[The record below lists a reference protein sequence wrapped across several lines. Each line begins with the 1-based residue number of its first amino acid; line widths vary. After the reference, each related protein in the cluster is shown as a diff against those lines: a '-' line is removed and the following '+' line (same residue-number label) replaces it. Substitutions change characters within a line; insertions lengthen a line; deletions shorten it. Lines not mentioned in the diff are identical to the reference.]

1 MTVVD
6 PGWIRPQPGWVCA
19 ECGFD
24 YDACTRDTV
33 AETVRGFG
41 RRYRIPLT
49 RGLAGEDLDALLR
62 AHPFPGGWSALEYAC
77 HVRDALALS
86 NYRIKLVL
94 AEDHPM
100 IVTVH
105 RNDAVSANAYNAQ
118 DAGLVADELASA
130 SERLATRLATVTT
143 EGWQREGVSEYPNM
157 SVQYLAVNA
166 AHEGTHH
173 LLDIG
178 RTLRAARGR

>member
-24 YDACTRDTV
+24 YDACTRETV
-33 AETVRGFG
+33 AATVRGFG
-41 RRYRIPLT
+41 RRYRAPLT
-49 RGLAGEDLDALLR
+49 RGLPGEDLDALLR
-62 AHPFPGGWSALEYAC
+62 AHPFPDAWSSLEYAC
-77 HVRDALALS
+77 HARDALVLS
-86 NYRIKLVL
+86 NFRIKLVL
-94 AEDHPM
+94 AEDRPM

-105 RNDAVSANAYNAQ
+105 RDEAVTSNAYNAQ
-118 DAGLVADELASA
+118 DPDRIADEIASA
-130 SERLATRLATVTT
+130 SDRLATRLDTVTPG
-143 EGWQREGVSEYPNM
+143 GWQREGVSEYPNM
-157 SVQYLAVNA
+157 TVQYLAANA

>member
-1 MTVVD
+1 VTVVD
-6 PGWIRPQPGWVCA
+6 PGWIRPQPGWLCA

-24 YDACTRDTV
+24 YDACTRENV

-41 RRYRIPLT
+41 RRYRVPLT

-62 AHPFPGGWSALEYAC
+62 AHPFPDRWSALEYAC
-77 HVRDALALS
+77 HARDAFALS
-86 NYRIKLVL
+86 NHRIKLVL
-94 AEDHPM
+94 AEDRPM

-105 RNDAVSANAYNAQ
+105 RDEAVSASSYKRQ
-118 DAGLVADELASA
+118 EPLDVADEIASA
-130 SERLATRLATVTT
+130 SERLATRLGGVTGD
-143 EGWQREGVSEYPNM
+143 GWQREGVSEYPNL
-157 SVQYLAVNA
+157 SVQYLAANA
-166 AHEGTHH
+166 VHEGVHH